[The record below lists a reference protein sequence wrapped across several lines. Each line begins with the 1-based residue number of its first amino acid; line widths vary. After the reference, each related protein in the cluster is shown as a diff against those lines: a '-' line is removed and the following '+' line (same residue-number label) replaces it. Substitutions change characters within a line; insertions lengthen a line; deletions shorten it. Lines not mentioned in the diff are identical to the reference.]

1 MGIRESIVEH
11 IELLSKA
18 SDQLTYESNVSI
30 ADIHG
35 ELVDGFTSDLY
46 RPKNA
51 EFLDAFTEAELKQL
65 AHLYGLLLESIRLHV
80 RSVTELLKQPEWRRV
95 MKLAKELVVALGVRK

>member
-1 MGIRESIVEH
+1 MGIRESVLEH
-11 IELLSKA
+11 VELLSQA
-18 SDQLTYESNVSI
+18 SAQSAYAVNVPI

-46 RPKNA
+46 SPKNT

-80 RSVTELLKQPEWRRV
+80 SSVTELLKQPEWRRV
-95 MKLAKELVVALGVRK
+95 MAVAKELAVALRTRR

>member
-1 MGIRESIVEH
+1 MGIRESVVEH
-11 IELLSKA
+11 VELLSQA
-18 SDQLTYESNVSI
+18 SAQLTYASNVLI

-46 RPKNA
+46 RPKSA

-80 RSVTELLKQPEWRRV
+80 SSVTELLRQPEWRRV
-95 MKLAKELVVALGVRK
+95 MALAKELAVALRAGR

>member
-1 MGIRESIVEH
+1 MGVRESVVEH
-11 IELLSKA
+11 VELLSQA
-18 SDQLTYESNVSI
+18 SAQLSYEASVPI

-46 RPKNA
+46 SPKST
-51 EFLDAFTEAELKQL
+51 EFLDAFTEGELKQL

-80 RSVTELLKQPEWRRV
+80 SSVAELLKQPEWRRV
-95 MKLAKELVVALGVRK
+95 MAFAKELAVALRARR